1 MPHMTGDR
9 PNRKAVQAALNIRR
23 GSGIGRV
30 LLKAIRKAK
39 GKTPLKSDKGLQTEG
54 KQKGKAKKA
63 AQRFATLQN
72 QKQQKARGDR
82 GTQRLRDV
90 DAELK
95 KQGYSDLDVIDNPQH
110 RDTAEDAIKLH
121 RGKDCVGSACKTIIN
136 RHATVK
142 GLKGQA
148 NTSMGRGRIDIGLV
162 RANKDRRDEN
172 IMNNMNGYERILEM
186 FGAGT
191 PSRSA
196 PGHKKRMKD
205 HIKRIQSNP
214 EFKEDEAGKERGRK
228 GAEVTNK
235 KGKK

>member
-1 MPHMTGDR
+1 MAGDR
-9 PNRKAVQAALNIRR
+9 TDRKAKQAALDIRR

-54 KQKGKAKKA
+54 KQKGRAKKA
-63 AQRFATLQN
+63 AQRYATLQQ
-72 QKQQKARGDR
+72 QKQEKARAGR
-82 GTQRLRDV
+82 GTQRLRDI
-90 DAELK
+90 DTELK
-95 KQGYSDLDVIDNPQH
+95 RQGYTQLDVIDNPQH
-110 RDTAEDAIKLH
+110 RDTAQDSIKLH
-121 RGKDCVGSACKTIIN
+121 KGKDCVGSACKDVIK
-136 RHATVK
+136 RHATER

-172 IMNNMNGYERILEM
+172 TMNNMTGYERIIEI
-186 FGAGT
+186 FGGGT

-205 HIKRIQSNP
+205 HIKRIQSHP
-214 EFKEDEAGKERGRK
+214 EFKEDESAKERGRQ